1 MEPDRRPS
9 AAEAAAHAWIRR
21 HARGGG
27 GGDDAP
33 APPRAAAA
41 ATAAPA
47 ATAID
52 DPAVLGA
59 VARRMARFVAMGKL
73 KRLALNVLARASVR
87 KATFKILPLGKGTTA
102 PSSSSYVTSGVQ
114 LRSRPCGPLQETVNC
129 SCPRR
134 QELSGPE
141 LTQLRDVFREIDTD
155 GSGTIST
162 AELRRALEPH
172 VAHRADSGGLE
183 AGDRDAA
190 QSLME
195 AADVSGDQQIDYR
208 EFIAATMQ
216 RQLYLR
222 EENVRKVFEHLDVDD
237 SGDISVEN
245 LVALTGSKKKA
256 EELIGEGDL
265 DHSKTI
271 SYEEF
276 KKLMHTAS

>member
-1 MEPDRRPS
+1 MCTSKVSFSEAERPALGPKAS
-9 AAEAAAHAWIRR
+9 LWSSSWCSS
-21 HARGGG
+21 GSK
-27 GGDDAP
+27 
-33 APPRAAAA
+33 APP
-41 ATAAPA
+41 
-47 ATAID
+47 
-52 DPAVLGA
+52 
-59 VARRMARFVAMGKL
+59 
-73 KRLALNVLARASVR
+73 
-87 KATFKILPLGKGTTA
+87 
-102 PSSSSYVTSGVQ
+102 
-114 LRSRPCGPLQETVNC
+114 
-129 SCPRR
+129 
-134 QELSGPE
+134 
-141 LTQLRDVFREIDTD
+141 TQLRDVFREIDTD

-222 EENVRKVFEHLDVDD
+222 EENVLKVFEHLDVDD